1 MRRGRTVA
9 ALTCGLGLALA
20 AAACGSSGGTA
31 GSTAGFVTGGT
42 LTELIPSD
50 PGNLDPLTTV
60 TAVTRGLDA
69 YAYDTLINQEPSG
82 KLVSGLAT
90 SWQQS
95 GNIYTLTLRSGVT
108 CSDGS
113 ALSPATV
120 AANINF
126 LSNPKNK
133 SPLLNLFI
141 PPDAVAKADASTSSV
156 TITLAKPFPF
166 FLEDLTGVGMVCA
179 KGLAN
184 PSLLAE
190 GTDGSGPYAL
200 TSAVAGQQYTFTVRH
215 GYTWGPGGAST
226 SVSGIPAKIVV
237 KVVSNSTTEANL
249 LLQGEANVAAVQ
261 GLASRPLSAAHLYSQ
276 SAAAPAGELWFNHS
290 AGHATA
296 DPKVRAALMTA
307 LDLPQVG
314 EVLAQGQGTAAT
326 GLVTV
331 NPKACTGNTV
341 AGSLPSYDQA
351 KAASLLDQAGWTV
364 GSGGIRTKDGKPL
377 ELTLLYA
384 TDTGGDPASAFELAA
399 QELGKVG
406 AKVQLV
412 GDATTQ
418 LESVIFGSGNWD
430 MTNIPLTINTPN
442 EAVPFMSGPAAPSGE
457 NFAHI
462 ANAAYTSLAAKAAVL
477 PGTSGCVDWNQA
489 ETQLFEAAD
498 VVPFE
503 NVSLPTWAKGATF
516 TTVAG
521 AIVPTSL
528 RLLKG

>member
-1 MRRGRTVA
+1 
-9 ALTCGLGLALA
+9 LTCGLGLALA

-31 GSTAGFVTGGT
+31 GSTAKASGFVTGGT
-42 LTELIPSD
+42 LIELIPSD

-60 TAVTRGLDA
+60 SSVTRGLDA
-69 YAYDTLINQEPSG
+69 YAYDSLINQEPSG

-95 GNIYTLTLRSGVT
+95 GNVYTLTLRRGVT

-179 KGLAN
+179 KGLAK

-190 GTDGSGPYAL
+190 GTDGSGAYAL

-215 GYTWGPGGAST
+215 GYTWGPEGAST
-226 SVSGIPAKIVV
+226 NAAGIPAKIVV
-237 KVVSNSTTEANL
+237 KVVSNSTTQANL
-249 LLQGEANVAAVQ
+249 LLQGEANVASVQ
-261 GLASRPLSAAHLYSQ
+261 GLASRPLSATHLYNQ
-276 SAAAPAGELWFNHS
+276 SAVAPLGELWFNQS

-296 DPKVRAALMTA
+296 DPKVRAALVTA

-314 EVLAQGQGTAAT
+314 EVLGQGQGTAAT

-331 NPKACTGNTV
+331 SPKACIGNTV
-341 AGSLPSYDQA
+341 AGTLPSYDQA

-377 ELTLLYA
+377 KLTLLYA
-384 TDTGGDPASAFELAA
+384 TDAGGDPASAFELAA

-406 AKVQLV
+406 VKVQLI
-412 GDATTQ
+412 GDTTTEA
-418 LESVIFGSGNWD
+418 LNVLFSSGNWD
-430 MTNIPLTINTPN
+430 MANIPLTISTPN
-442 EAVPFMSGPAAPSGE
+442 EAVPFVSGPVAPSGE

-462 ANAAYTSLAAKAAVL
+462 ANAAYTSLATKAAAL
-477 PGTSGCVDWNQA
+477 AGTSGCADWNQA
-489 ETQLFEAAD
+489 EKQLFEAAN

-503 NVSLPTWAKGATF
+503 NASEPTWAKGATF
-516 TTVAG
+516 TMVAG
-521 AIVPTSL
+521 TIQPTSL
-528 RLLKG
+528 RLVKG